1 MSFSQIHFLNSF
13 KFLTGFQ
20 DLAFQIYLWSD
31 QGVRVC
37 VCEGRHLRRT
47 EEGTEFSGGGV
58 ISSCESPGVV
68 LVAKPEQ
75 EPQALLTF

>member
-13 KFLTGFQ
+13 KFLTVFQ
-20 DLAFQIYLWSD
+20 HLAFQIYLWSD
-31 QGVRVC
+31 QGVRVY
-37 VCEGRHLRRT
+37 VCEGSRPRRT

-68 LVAKPEQ
+68 AKPEQ